1 MHADTIRTLE
11 GSDTEREKRKS
22 REVRKNISQEEFGKR
37 MLGVHKLMLYNAQIG
52 ISNASDS

>member
-1 MHADTIRTLE
+1 MQTQLEPWKVLIRKEKKEKVEKSERTLV
-11 GSDTEREKRKS
+11 KKS
-22 REVRKNISQEEFGKR
+22 FGKR